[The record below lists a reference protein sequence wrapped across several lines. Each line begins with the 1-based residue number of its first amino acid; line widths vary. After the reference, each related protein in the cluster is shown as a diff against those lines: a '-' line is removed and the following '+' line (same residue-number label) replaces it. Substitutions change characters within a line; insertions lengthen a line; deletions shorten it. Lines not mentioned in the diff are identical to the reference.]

1 MYARVEKIPSGIIID
16 GGKGVGRITKSGL
29 DRKIGEAA
37 INTVPRR
44 MIENAVTEMAEK
56 YGYDGGFRII
66 ISVPEGEMIA
76 AKLIIPGWEL
86 KGAFQ

>member
-1 MYARVEKIPSGIIID
+1 MQELKKIPSGIIID

-44 MIENAVTEMAEK
+44 MIEKCCYRNC
-56 YGYDGGFRII
+56 
-66 ISVPEGEMIA
+66 
-76 AKLIIPGWEL
+76 
-86 KGAFQ
+86 